1 MDHPPIELH
10 IMSRTR
16 VRISTGKEPLRLGFV
31 PLSDCAPLVYG
42 WEAGLFARHGL
53 EVELRRETRWSDIRD
68 KIISGDLDAAQ
79 APATLPFLT
88 NLGLESDPFA
98 CVSAMVLSLEGCG
111 IVVSK
116 QLWGEGVEDASSL
129 RELIYRNW
137 RKRTFTFA
145 VSSLYSPEHL
155 IFRHWLKLAAIIPDV
170 EIRLIVIPPDQLFPT
185 LKLGY
190 IDGFC
195 AGEPWISVTVAAGIA
210 KCIVGSGEL
219 IPRHPAKVLIVRQSY
234 AAGRFEE
241 HERLL
246 AALLEACAFCN
257 NPGNQTFLGEM
268 LAPANYVN
276 APAEF
281 IRGGLPAT
289 GSPISTNGEPA
300 RTSIFSGTDA
310 NEPTDT
316 KAEWVISNLYEV
328 LGRGMGNLGI
338 EGRSPVL
345 KNIFRTDIY
354 ARAKAA
360 LGGDSKGGGIEWKP
374 EHEALAG

>member
-1 MDHPPIELH
+1 MDHPPKQLH
-10 IMSRTR
+10 VMSRSR

-42 WEAGLFARHGL
+42 QEAGLFTKRGL
-53 EVELRRETRWSDIRD
+53 DVELRRETRWSDIRD

-79 APATLPFLT
+79 APATLPFIT
-88 NLGLESDPFA
+88 NLGLDSDPFA

-116 QLWGEGVEDASSL
+116 QLWDEGVEDAASL
-129 RELIYRNW
+129 KGLIYRHW

-145 VSSLYSPEHL
+145 IVSLYSPEHL
-155 IFRHWLKLAAIIPDV
+155 ILRHWLNSAGIIPEV

-195 AGEPWISVTVAAGIA
+195 AGEPWISVTVTAGVA
-210 KCIVGSGEL
+210 KCIVSSGEL
-219 IPRHPAKVLIVRQSY
+219 VPRHPAKVLIVRQSY
-234 AAGRFEE
+234 AAGRSEE

-257 NPGNQTFLGEM
+257 EGRNRLLLAEM

-281 IRGGLPAT
+281 VQAGLPGADAKI
-289 GSPISTNGEPA
+289 PVNAEPA
-300 RTSIFSGTDA
+300 RRGIFFGDDA
-310 NEPTDT
+310 NEPTDG
-316 KAEWVISNLYEV
+316 KAEWIISSLYDV
-328 LGRGMGNLGI
+328 LGHGMTKLSV

-354 ARAKAA
+354 ARAKALA
-360 LGGDSKGGGIEWKP
+360 GGESTSGIEP

>member
-1 MDHPPIELH
+1 MDHPLSELH

-16 VRISTGKEPLRLGFV
+16 VRIPTGKEPLRLGFV
-31 PLSDCAPLVYG
+31 PLSDCAPVVYG

-79 APATLPFLT
+79 APATLPFIT

-155 IFRHWLKLAAIIPDV
+155 IFRHWLKIAAITPDV

-210 KCIVGSGEL
+210 KCIVSSGEL

-234 AAGRFEE
+234 AAGRSEE
-241 HERLL
+241 HERLI

-257 NPGNQTFLGEM
+257 NPGNRTLLGEM
-268 LAPANYVN
+268 LAPADYVN

-281 IRGGLPAT
+281 IQAGLPGT
-289 GSPISTNGEPA
+289 GPPTSMKGEPA

-328 LGRGMGNLGI
+328 LGRGMANLGI

-345 KNIFRTDIY
+345 KNIFRTDIF
-354 ARAKAA
+354 ARAKA
-360 LGGDSKGGGIEWKP
+360 LLCGDSKGDGIEWKP
-374 EHEALAG
+374 ENEALAG